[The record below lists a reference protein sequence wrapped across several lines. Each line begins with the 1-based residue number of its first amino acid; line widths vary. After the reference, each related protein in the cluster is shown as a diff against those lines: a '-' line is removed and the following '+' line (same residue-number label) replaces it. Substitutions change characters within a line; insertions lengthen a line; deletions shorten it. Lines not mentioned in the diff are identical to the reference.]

1 MHKRQDMLTE
11 AIYEACKEPGK
22 ITAEVARDLA
32 LQTYGGDDGDESRL
46 ADVEFLDAAS
56 GQLLGLIHDVRSG
69 FWFILWPSR
78 LFADGREMIASHKGK
93 GFEEADDAMW
103 HAFVGIGESTPTLTE
118 QAQQGGVAAYWGV
131 SNAAVDRIILEAVL
145 RREAANRGKEEPHVT
160 GRPRRGAL

>member
-1 MHKRQDMLTE
+1 MGYKEQIRLAD
-11 AIYEACKEPGK
+11 AIYEACKVPGK
-22 ITAEVARDLA
+22 ITDSMARDLA
-32 LQTYGGDDGDESRL
+32 LRTYGGDDGDESRL

-56 GQLLGLIHDVRSG
+56 GQLLGLIHDVRTG

-93 GFEEADDAMW
+93 GFEEADDAVW

-131 SNAAVDRIILEAVL
+131 SDAAVDRIILEAVL
-145 RREAANRGKEEPHVT
+145 RGEVANQGKEVK
-160 GRPRRGAL
+160 A